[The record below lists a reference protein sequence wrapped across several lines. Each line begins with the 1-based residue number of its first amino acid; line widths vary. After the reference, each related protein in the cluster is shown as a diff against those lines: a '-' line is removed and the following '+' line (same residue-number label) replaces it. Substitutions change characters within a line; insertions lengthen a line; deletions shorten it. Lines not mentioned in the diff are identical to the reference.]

1 MPIKI
6 SVLNTDVDVNVVSL
20 EWLYGTFGD
29 NQDFLNFNMIVQVQL
44 KDAKHQVQEDLGSK
58 NRNLYTTILQTQ
70 TLEILLIITP
80 PPQSCH

>member
-1 MPIKI
+1 
-6 SVLNTDVDVNVVSL
+6 
-20 EWLYGTFGD
+20 
-29 NQDFLNFNMIVQVQL
+29 MIVQVQL

-80 PPQSCH
+80 PPSSCHWLLIILSINFLIKY